1 MGEYYF
7 VPLESSWDGCRIMP
21 SCKVH
26 VYAKLKSHPLLVW
39 IPIFFFLSLRCWHI
53 ELICFP
59 NAMCNTCLQ
68 YAMLHRNYFHC
79 TADKQE
85 YLLTSNNQR
94 LRSVGDNN
102 RMSKRFHSQCCA
114 LCKVHVID
122 CQSMCD
128 QISSDKGANASN
140 QIAFC
145 AFHSFLVEV
154 QMNPGY
160 IHATHA

>member
-1 MGEYYF
+1 
-7 VPLESSWDGCRIMP
+7 
-21 SCKVH
+21 
-26 VYAKLKSHPLLVW
+26 
-39 IPIFFFLSLRCWHI
+39 
-53 ELICFP
+53 
-59 NAMCNTCLQ
+59 
-68 YAMLHRNYFHC
+68 MLHRKYYHC

-85 YLLTSNNQR
+85 YCLTSINQR
-94 LRSVGDNN
+94 LRSVGDNSVGDN
-102 RMSKRFHSQCCA
+102 NVKTLSLQCCA

-154 QMNPGY
+154 QTNPGY